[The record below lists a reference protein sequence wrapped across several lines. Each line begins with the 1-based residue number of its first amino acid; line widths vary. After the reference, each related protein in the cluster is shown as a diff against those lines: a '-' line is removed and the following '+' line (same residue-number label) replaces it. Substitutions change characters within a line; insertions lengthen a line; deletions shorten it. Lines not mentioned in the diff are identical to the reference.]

1 MLWPRL
7 TIFLEIFKIQSKIH
21 QRFSNQNFLT
31 PLTILKSLKPI
42 TCMLYYT
49 WESHYCMLYHYSTIA
64 QYSTIPL
71 YSRIASLLLSLWL
84 SDMSRLECTWLSLCA
99 DGATACRLDQT
110 HRNTRELTSHFY
122 GWLHEPQCM
131 ARKWPVRPGHILN
144 KFKVGQLNLDTLTNT
159 VDRST

>member
-21 QRFSNQNFLT
+21 QRFSDQNFLT
-31 PLTILKSLKPI
+31 PLTILKSQKTI
-42 TCMLYYT
+42 TCMLYYA
-49 WESHYCMLYHYSTIA
+49 WVSHYCMLYHYITIA

-99 DGATACRLDQT
+99 DGATACRLDET
-110 HRNTRELTSHFY
+110 RRNTRELTNHFY
-122 GWLHEPQCM
+122 GWP
-131 ARKWPVRPGHILN
+131 ARASVHGTEMGSKACWTR
-144 KFKVGQLNLDTLTNT
+144 FKQIQSWAASSWHTN
-159 VDRST
+159 